1 MMAATAAPHPLL
13 VDKDEEVCRLRP
25 SVGTRDFVMY
35 AVIATGGKQYRVQP
49 GETIKIEK
57 LEGAK
62 DQGAVTFDQVLLVA
76 DGADVKVGAPTL
88 PGATVTG
95 EVLVASGK
103 GEKLLIYKYRRRKGY
118 RRKNGHR
125 QLFTAVKITGI
136 TGA

>member
-1 MMAATAAPHPLL
+1 
-13 VDKDEEVCRLRP
+13 
-25 SVGTRDFVMY
+25 MY

-88 PGATVTG
+88 PGAKVTG

-118 RRKNGHR
+118 RRKTGHR
-125 QLFTAVKITGI
+125 QLFTAVKIKDI
-136 TGA
+136 TA

>member
-1 MMAATAAPHPLL
+1 
-13 VDKDEEVCRLRP
+13 
-25 SVGTRDFVMY
+25 MY

-57 LEGAK
+57 LEGAVDK
-62 DQGAVTFDQVLLVA
+62 GTVTFDEVLLVA
-76 DGADVKVGAPTL
+76 DGTDVKVGTPTVA
-88 PGATVTG
+88 GVKVTG
-95 EVLVASGK
+95 EVMVAEGK

-136 TGA
+136 TA

>member
-1 MMAATAAPHPLL
+1 
-13 VDKDEEVCRLRP
+13 
-25 SVGTRDFVMY
+25 MY

-62 DQGAVTFDQVLLVA
+62 DQGAVTFDQVLLFA
-76 DGADVKVGAPTL
+76 DGDQVKVGAPTV
-88 PGATVTG
+88 PGAKVTG
-95 EVLVASGK
+95 EVLIASGK

-125 QLFTAVKITGI
+125 QLFTAVKFTGI
-136 TGA
+136 TA